1 MEFKIGIGLTCFG
14 IAIAI
19 AQWLIPPDKLDYQI
33 KFAFVVLA
41 ILFFLFGIGL
51 LLDAWRK
58 YYRPAKSTASRHIKG
73 LTIKYTEYVRPYYQV
88 FESHQQHLSTGDLY
102 YGRVGIYNHGTEP
115 IDGVSVKLHAIMPDT
130 VGRHDLPLQFMHDTV
145 QPYTQQIS
153 LASMEERL
161 VDVVVYFNAFAH
173 DHQMRIAHTVPN
185 AKPEIGLLPIRD
197 YSVKIIA
204 YGRGVEPV
212 RKQFRIGVKDKVLYM
227 TADAV
232 GH

>member
-1 MEFKIGIGLTCFG
+1 MKFKIGSGVACLT

-19 AQWLIPPDKLDYQI
+19 WQWLIPPDKLDYQI
-33 KFAFVVLA
+33 KFVLVLLA
-41 ILFFLFGIGL
+41 ILLSILGIGL
-51 LLDAWRK
+51 LVDAWWK
-58 YYRPAKSTASRHIKG
+58 HCRPAKSTAPQHIKG
-73 LTIKYTEYVRPYYQV
+73 LTIKFRENTRPYYQV
-88 FESHQQHLSTGDLY
+88 FESHQQHLSTGTLY

-115 IDGVSVKLHAIMPDT
+115 IDGVSVKLQAIMPDP

-161 VDVVVYFNAFAH
+161 VDVVVYFNSFGH

-185 AKPEIGLLPIRD
+185 AKPEIGLLPIGD
-197 YSVKIIA
+197 YSVKIVA

-212 RKQFRIGVKDKVLYM
+212 RRQFRIGVKDNVLHM
-227 TADAV
+227 GATP
-232 GH
+232 